1 MLTVLAMAVEGAEGQ
16 WGEHKMFGTRRFLMA
31 AAFGLAGLMAIPAA
45 AQYNGGWYG
54 NNRDRGNWGW
64 QDRDHDRDHD
74 RDRDHNRNNGYYN
87 NGYGNYTGSAQNA
100 YNQGYKD
107 GIWDT
112 QHGPQNRS
120 RNWKN
125 DADARAYRDG
135 YNAGYRGNG
144 AYNNG
149 RYGSNNNGR
158 YGYPSRGS
166 YGYGNGGYYGGGA
179 RGNYAQQGFIDGQND
194 GSKDRQ
200 TGHSYRPTENPGWR
214 HPDRGYTSGM
224 GISKQQYEQMY
235 RDAYMQGYQ
244 RGYYGR

>member
-1 MLTVLAMAVEGAEGQ
+1 MAVEGAEGQ
-16 WGEHKMFGTRRFLMA
+16 WGEHNMFGTRRLLMA

-54 NNRDRGNWGW
+54 NNNNRNWGW
-64 QDRDHDRDHD
+64 QDHDRDH
-74 RDRDHNRNNGYYN
+74 GYYN
-87 NGYGNYTGSAQNA
+87 NGNYSGSAQNA

-107 GIWDT
+107 GQWDT

-125 DADARAYRDG
+125 DAEARAYRDG
-135 YNAGYRGNG
+135 YNAGYRGTGSYNG
-144 AYNNG
+144 TY
-149 RYGSNNNGR
+149 NNGR
-158 YGYPSRGS
+158 YGYPSRGA
-166 YGYGNGGYYGGGA
+166 YGYGNGAYGRG
-179 RGNYAQQGFIDGQND
+179 GNYAQQGFIDGQND

-200 TGHSYRPTENPGWR
+200 TGHSFRPTENPGWR

-224 GISKQQYEQMY
+224 GISKQQYEQAY